1 VSDTTKLSSSTTV
14 SGSSGMKDF
23 FISYNH
29 ADKTWAE
36 WIAWTLEEAGYT
48 VLIQSWDFRPGNNF
62 VVEMARATEGTRK
75 TIAVLSQDYLNAAFT
90 QSEWA
95 AAFARD
101 PLSKKHTLIPI
112 RVRDCEPEGFLRSI
126 IYIDLVGLSE
136 RDARSAIL
144 GALTERA
151 KPDQA
156 PFFPAEI
163 QHTKAIEPQ
172 FPQREEKIEVFFS
185 YSHRDE
191 HLRDE
196 LVKHLSL
203 LKRQGIITEWNDR
216 KIVPGAQWADEID
229 KHLNLAQII
238 LLMVSADFIA
248 SDYCYGEE
256 MMRAMERHK
265 NREALVIPVIL
276 RASDWISS
284 PFGKLQAL
292 PRDAKPVTSWT
303 NMDEAFVSIVEGI
316 RLACR
321 EIKGNLIEEVQP
333 KVLSGSELTA
343 GVRYS
348 LVDVFKYPGVPDV
361 TFVEP
366 EKFYLLKLALKQ
378 PGLGVVIEGPSG
390 IGKTTALRKAVE
402 QLGAAGEVTGFEILS
417 ARRSEDSKRI
427 QYLEQWHKNTLAID
441 DFHRLEEPIRN
452 HVADYLKDLADR
464 EAPAKLIII
473 GIPGTDKKLV
483 EIAFDLGTRIRS
495 FKLGRVNDEIILS
508 MINKGESALN
518 VIFDRKSEIARASG
532 GSLNIAQILCSNLVA
547 HVGIDQTQLEP
558 KLIRCDLEGSVM
570 EVMDQLEPKFGEVVR
585 CFAALDGHA
594 ERTCIG
600 LLEELAQADNGFL
613 SLAHVKDKRFDLSAG
628 VDRFVSENYM
638 HQLREK
644 FPAYERYLYYDNKS
658 HALIIDD
665 PQLAF
670 YLLRTPASR
679 LVHEAGKI

>member
-1 VSDTTKLSSSTTV
+1 
-14 SGSSGMKDF
+14 MKDF

-48 VLIQSWDFRPGNNF
+48 VVIQSWDFRPGNNF
-62 VVEMARATEGTRK
+62 VLEMARAAEGTRK

-95 AAFARD
+95 AAFASD
-101 PLSKKHTLIPI
+101 PLSNEHKLIPI
-112 RVRDCEPEGFLRSI
+112 RVRDCKPEGLLSSI
-126 IYIDLVGLSE
+126 IYIDLVGLSQ

-151 KPDQA
+151 KPDHP

-163 QHTKAIEPQ
+163 QHTKVIQPQ
-172 FPQREEKIEVFFS
+172 FPQSEEKIEVFFS

-191 HLRDE
+191 RLRDE
-196 LVKHLSL
+196 LAKHLSL

-216 KIVPGAQWADEID
+216 EIGAGTQWEDEID
-229 KHLNLAQII
+229 KHLNLAQIV
-238 LLMVSADFIA
+238 LLLVSADFIA

-265 NREALVIPVIL
+265 NGEARVIPIIL
-276 RASDWISS
+276 RASDWQSS

-303 NMDEAFVSIVEGI
+303 NRDEAFASIAEGI

-321 EIKGNLIEEVQP
+321 EIKGNLIEEVHP
-333 KVLSGSELTA
+333 KVLSGSELTTA
-343 GVRYS
+343 VRYS

-378 PGLGVVIEGPSG
+378 PGLGVIIEGPSG

-402 QLGAAGEVTGFEILS
+402 QLGAAGEVTSFEILS
-417 ARRSEDSKRI
+417 ARRSEDTKRI
-427 QYLEQWHKNTLAID
+427 QYIEQWHKNTLAID

-464 EAPAKLIII
+464 ESPAKLIII
-473 GIPGTDKKLV
+473 GIPGTYKKLV

-518 VIFDRKSEIARASG
+518 IIFDRKSEIARASG

-547 HVGIDQTQLEP
+547 QAGIDQTQLES

-570 EVMDQLEPKFGEVVR
+570 EVMEQLDPKFHEVVR

-628 VDRFVSENYM
+628 IDRFVSEKYM
-638 HQLREK
+638 DQLREK

-670 YLLRTPASR
+670 YLVRTPASR